1 MFESERISTKSIVLA
16 AVAFVVV
23 TVLITLAIEAIGV
36 DRLRA
41 AVESAGP
48 LAPLVYIGVRALT
61 YIIAPLSSGPLGF
74 AAGVIFGL
82 WPGLVLTLIA
92 EVIGGS
98 ANFWIA
104 RRLGRPVVQRM
115 VGGREGMGRVERFYR
130 QASSPWMLAYARLF
144 FFSIYDF
151 ISYAAGLTQIKYR
164 HYLLVTAVV
173 GIVPTAI
180 SVGIGA
186 SLTGNPANLVL
197 LYVALAAV
205 SAGTFML
212 YPRVRR
218 LLHLDESPPA
228 ITHEG

>member
-1 MFESERISTKSIVLA
+1 MLDSERVSPRAVILA
-16 AVAFVVV
+16 ALSFVAV
-23 TVLITLAIEAIGV
+23 TVLITLAIEAIGAE
-36 DRLRA
+36 RLRA

-82 WPGLVLTLIA
+82 WPGLVLTLVA
-92 EVIGGS
+92 EVLGGS

-104 RRLGRPVVQRM
+104 RRLGRPFVQRM
-115 VGGREGMGRVERFYR
+115 VGREGMGRVERFYR
-130 QASSPWMLAYARLF
+130 QAGSPWMLAYARLF

-151 ISYAAGLTQIKYR
+151 ISYAAGLTAIR
-164 HYLLVTAVV
+164 FRDYLLVTALLGV
-173 GIVPTAI
+173 IPTGI

-186 SLTGNPANLVL
+186 SLTGNPANLVVMYL
-197 LYVALAAV
+197 ALAAI
-205 SAGTFML
+205 SAATFLL

-218 LLHLDESPPA
+218 LLEAKGLRAED
-228 ITHEG
+228 